1 MASFPY
7 TWSRHQL
14 ILLSTM
20 RISLVPLLLLCCA
33 PRHQPV
39 IAGEIP
45 AFIFTAAL
53 GITNGLAGSL
63 PMMLAPA
70 KVPATLK
77 EITGNMMTLSYNIGL
92 TVGSLIGYV
101 FESMLGPQ
109 LPQPPHFCPQ
119 PYMPITPFPPLINT
133 STTSTTMTNII
144 KTTLSTTLATTK
156 ATTLATSTLV
166 PTTTPATTTKL
177 TTLVNTTVAAVIASI
192 AANNLSTEEQVVV
205 TLPTLIAS
213 TALNNLTTLPLSN
226 ITLH

>member
-20 RISLVPLLLLCCA
+20 RISLVPLILLCCA
-33 PRHQPV
+33 PRAQPV

-45 AFIFTAAL
+45 AFIFTAAF

-92 TVGSLIGYV
+92 TAGSLIAYV
-101 FESMLGPQ
+101 FVSMLGQ
-109 LPQPPHFCPQ
+109 
-119 PYMPITPFPPLINT
+119 PLIDSSCPKEPYVPISMVNT
-133 STTSTTMTNII
+133 STTSTTVTTLI
-144 KTTLSTTLATTK
+144 KTTVSTMTTMVARSTTK
-156 ATTLATSTLV
+156 AVTLATSTLV
-166 PTTTPATTTKL
+166 PTTSPATTT
-177 TTLVNTTVAAVIASI
+177 TIASI
-192 AANNLSTEEQVVV
+192 ANTTLATIIASIATHNLSTEETVVV
-205 TLPTLIAS
+205 TLPTIIAS
-213 TALNNLTTLPLSN
+213 TALYNSTTLPLLN
-226 ITLH
+226 ITSH

>member
-20 RISLVPLLLLCCA
+20 RIALVPLLLLCCA
-33 PRHQPV
+33 PRAQPV

-92 TVGSLIGYV
+92 TAGSLIGYV
-101 FESMLGPQ
+101 FESMLGAP
-109 LPQPPHFCPQ
+109 LTDSCPKE
-119 PYMPITPFPPLINT
+119 PYPISMINT
-133 STTSTTMTNII
+133 STTSTTMATII
-144 KTTLSTTLATTK
+144 KTTVSTMATAVTRYTTK
-156 ATTLATSTLV
+156 AVTLATSTLV
-166 PTTTPATTTKL
+166 PTTSPATTTTL
-177 TTLVNTTVAAVIASI
+177 TTTIANTTLAVIITSMTS
-192 AANNLSTEEQVVV
+192 NNLTEETVVV
-205 TLPTLIAS
+205 TLPSL
-213 TALNNLTTLPLSN
+213 LNNLTTISLSN
-226 ITLH
+226 ITSH